1 MRAYQT
7 LVIALGRSMLREPVG
22 LFFTLIFPP
31 LLVAI
36 LGTIFGNDP
45 TPQFDGKGFVD
56 ATLPA
61 MSSLVVAIMGILI
74 LPATQLQLRESGALA
89 RLRATPLK
97 SWTYVAADVT
107 VHFLVGMTGVVLA
120 LIVGMLMFDV
130 RAQGSVLLV
139 LVAGACGLI
148 AFLALGYTLAAVYP
162 SAAAATGIGNGVM
175 IVLMITSG
183 AFIPMEAL
191 PSGVRHATQFSPLRH
206 LVELMQGLWAGHA
219 WSDYGVATA
228 VLLGMIVIFGALGAR
243 LFKWG

>member
-7 LVIALGRSMLREPVG
+7 LVITLGRSMLREPVG

-89 RLRATPLK
+89 RLRAPA
-97 SWTYVAADVT
+97 SWPGSAGVSRSGPPPGLTLSGWESVLISPCCHAQPSPGPPPEGGNSAAGGCVRLH
-107 VHFLVGMTGVVLA
+107 VRVLA
-120 LIVGMLMFDV
+120 GSGGVSKITV
-130 RAQGSVLLV
+130 RPQ
-139 LVAGACGLI
+139 
-148 AFLALGYTLAAVYP
+148 
-162 SAAAATGIGNGVM
+162 
-175 IVLMITSG
+175 
-183 AFIPMEAL
+183 
-191 PSGVRHATQFSPLRH
+191 
-206 LVELMQGLWAGHA
+206 
-219 WSDYGVATA
+219 
-228 VLLGMIVIFGALGAR
+228 
-243 LFKWG
+243 

>member
-1 MRAYQT
+1 MRAYRT
-7 LVIALGRSMLREPVG
+7 LVITLARSMLREPVG

-31 LLVAI
+31 LLVVI

-61 MSSLVVAIMGILI
+61 MSSLVVAIMGILM
-74 LPATQLQLRESGALA
+74 LPVMQLQLRESGALA

-120 LIVGMLMFDV
+120 LIVGMLMFGV

-175 IVLMITSG
+175 IVLMITS
-183 AFIPMEAL
+183 
-191 PSGVRHATQFSPLRH
+191 ATQFSPLRH

>member
-1 MRAYQT
+1 M
-7 LVIALGRSMLREPVG
+7 
-22 LFFTLIFPP
+22 
-31 LLVAI
+31 
-36 LGTIFGNDP
+36 
-45 TPQFDGKGFVD
+45 
-56 ATLPA
+56 
-61 MSSLVVAIMGILI
+61 
-74 LPATQLQLRESGALA
+74 
-89 RLRATPLK
+89 
-97 SWTYVAADVT
+97 
-107 VHFLVGMTGVVLA
+107 
-120 LIVGMLMFDV
+120 
-130 RAQGSVLLV
+130 
-139 LVAGACGLI
+139 
-148 AFLALGYTLAAVYP
+148 AAVYP

>member
-7 LVIALGRSMLREPVG
+7 LVITLGRSMLREPVG

-56 ATLPA
+56 ATLP
-61 MSSLVVAIMGILI
+61 
-74 LPATQLQLRESGALA
+74 
-89 RLRATPLK
+89 
-97 SWTYVAADVT
+97 
-107 VHFLVGMTGVVLA
+107 
-120 LIVGMLMFDV
+120 
-130 RAQGSVLLV
+130 
-139 LVAGACGLI
+139 
-148 AFLALGYTLAAVYP
+148 
-162 SAAAATGIGNGVM
+162 
-175 IVLMITSG
+175 
-183 AFIPMEAL
+183 AL

>member
-7 LVIALGRSMLREPVG
+7 LVITLGRSMLREPVG

-61 MSSLVVAIMGILI
+61 MSSLVVAIMGILM

-120 LIVGMLMFDV
+120 LVVGMLVFGV

-162 SAAAATGIGNGVM
+162 SAAAAIGIGNGVM

-191 PSGVRHATQFSPLRH
+191 PNGVRHATQFSPLRY

>member
-7 LVIALGRSMLREPVG
+7 LVITLGRSMLREPVG

-61 MSSLVVAIMGILI
+61 MSSLVVAIMGILM

-120 LIVGMLMFDV
+120 LIVGMLMFGV

-148 AFLALGYTLAAVYP
+148 AFLAAVYP